1 MKRILFLFAA
11 LLIFSGCVNF
21 GSMTGKNRIS
31 RVFCWGVPK
40 TDAEAAKYAAA
51 GVTDI
56 RATNAKQ
63 CEWVIKYGMTPYC
76 GTFTPAGPHPQ
87 VMTPEEETY
96 HKYINGGDL
105 SKKMAVAERKKIIDQ
120 RRREK
125 NHRYGGDMINPIDTI
140 NTAKLKCFASDKDLV
155 LARRKIDGI
164 LAKAPAGVK
173 GIYIDYIGYTN
184 HRGCYCR
191 DCLKR
196 YQKYLRARKLA
207 DTPEN
212 RDDFFRQTLVNYYND
227 IVDYIKSKRPE
238 FKIVA
243 HIYPEFNPDP
253 LYGNRTKVD
262 YCGQTVSW
270 YFKWKPEKI
279 SGYTSIVTEK
289 ANDFFPGVQGIPFI
303 GLNIN
308 SKSSLGYKTPA
319 DVENELKTIIA
330 TGADTLMV
338 CTGSAMLA
346 PGYFEVFKK
355 YCK

>member
-1 MKRILFLFAA
+1 MKRILFLLGS
-11 LLIFSGCVNF
+11 LLLLSGCVNL
-21 GSMTGKNRIS
+21 GSNTEKGKIT

-40 TDAEAAKYAAA
+40 NEAEAARYAAA

-56 RATNAKQ
+56 RATDARQ
-63 CEWVIKYGMTPYC
+63 CEWIVKHSMTPYC
-76 GTFTPAGPHPQ
+76 GTFTPAGPHDQ
-87 VMTPEEETY
+87 QMTPEEEAY
-96 HKYINGGDL
+96 HIYINGGDL
-105 SKKMAVAERKKIIDQ
+105 PKKIPVAERKKIIDQ

-125 NHRYGGDMINPIDTI
+125 NHRYGGDMVNAIDTI
-140 NTAKLKCFASDKDLV
+140 NTARLKCFASDKGLV
-155 LARRKIDGI
+155 LARRKIDAI

-173 GIYIDYIGYTN
+173 GMYVDYIGYTN
-184 HRGCYCR
+184 HRGCYCH

-196 YQKYLRARKLA
+196 YQTFLKAHNLT

-212 RDDFFRQTLVNYYND
+212 RIVFYRQTLVDYYNAV
-227 IVDYIKSKRPE
+227 VDYIKSRRPE

-253 LYGNRTKVD
+253 LYGNRTRVD

-270 YFKWKPEKI
+270 YFKWSPEKI
-279 SGYTSIVTEK
+279 TDYTRVTIGK
-289 ANDFFPGVQGIPFI
+289 ASDFFPGVQGIPFI

-308 SKSSLGYKTPA
+308 PKSSLGYKTPA
-319 DVENELKTIIA
+319 DVESELKTIIA

-346 PGYFEVFKK
+346 PGYFEIFQK